1 MDHYKRE
8 LRLAEDIKKAS
19 ARLNHL
25 SAVMDE
31 VKKKIKECE
40 NEIRTFDQKLKEL
53 HNEHG

>member
-31 VKKKIKECE
+31 VKKKLKECE